1 MAIGLSHG
9 GTNVYS
15 STERSHQLWAGTQD
29 GLVLFEREKSG
40 KWREAQRVAARPAY
54 QLDHLRAHHRRDIC
68 RRFLR
73 FGACQRGRRQD
84 LGAAR

>member
-40 KWREAQRVAARPAY
+40 KWREA
-54 QLDHLRAHHRRDIC
+54 LRHACPFSRRCVVYPEHSGTDIVGVSVS
-68 RRFLR
+68 RN
-73 FGACQRGRRQD
+73 G
-84 LGAAR
+84 